1 MVAKKSKVDKLKAI
15 QSDKYWKDRQA
26 RLISSLEKDEKALMT
41 KLDKYYDT
49 QGKALE
55 RQIGR
60 FYGMYGQGNVIEY
73 RTLLKGLSE
82 GERDILYKD
91 FTAFMDK
98 YPQYSHLEPIRGQIY
113 KLDRL
118 EGLRVSMLM
127 EQMEIAGYEQAE
139 IEKHLLKTCNISM
152 IDSLNMLGFGTNF
165 NMISPDV
172 AKKLINTSWVGGE
185 NFSQRIWKNREA
197 LANHLTEQFRNSVIR
212 GDTYK
217 QCTNLLVKKFQDVS
231 RRDAERLIRTE
242 GTYIMNEASITPF
255 EKEFKQYKYSAIFD
269 QRTSEVCK
277 ELDGQVFDMN
287 KRQPGSNFPP
297 MHPWCRS
304 GYEVVIPKDWLDKKL
319 EEVTGVKSP
328 EIDQDRILPKDVKIR
343 KIDETSKTAV
353 DKEIKRLEERLKA
366 IDYLVD
372 HHSDKYID
380 GDWDIIDSLSLKL
393 EKELS
398 RLKSIT
404 FNKVHKLTGMGEVQF
419 VQAKTLKEA
428 DEFAKKH
435 LGVKCSYKGLDVR
448 VANEWNK
455 GIFDMKKE
463 FPEVLEN
470 IKFIGSVQE
479 RNRLMKKDLKD
490 CVINEFKNKGYNI
503 ANEHIQSQIDATC
516 RRLYRQLGINK
527 VESDLIAQS
536 FFYPVAEDSIDDVIR
551 SFNGITVNKAQGGNY
566 DKLLETL
573 KEQVERKFHSQ
584 RNPTIKGIFDHEFG
598 HQIDKH
604 YEISKKE
611 EIIQLRKSKSNQEM
625 TSELC
630 TYAWRNRNK
639 DICGEMIAEAWAEYK
654 NSDNPR
660 EIATKVG
667 KIIERCKK

>member
-55 RQIGR
+55 SQIGR

-139 IEKHLLKTCNISM
+139 IEKHLLKTCNRSM

-372 HHSDKYID
+372 HHSDKYI
-380 GDWDIIDSLSLKL
+380 
-393 EKELS
+393 EL
-398 RLKSIT
+398 
-404 FNKVHKLTGMGEVQF
+404 
-419 VQAKTLKEA
+419 
-428 DEFAKKH
+428 
-435 LGVKCSYKGLDVR
+435 
-448 VANEWNK
+448 
-455 GIFDMKKE
+455 
-463 FPEVLEN
+463 
-470 IKFIGSVQE
+470 
-479 RNRLMKKDLKD
+479 
-490 CVINEFKNKGYNI
+490 GYN
-503 ANEHIQSQIDATC
+503 
-516 RRLYRQLGINK
+516 R
-527 VESDLIAQS
+527 
-536 FFYPVAEDSIDDVIR
+536 
-551 SFNGITVNKAQGGNY
+551 
-566 DKLLETL
+566 
-573 KEQVERKFHSQ
+573 
-584 RNPTIKGIFDHEFG
+584 
-598 HQIDKH
+598 
-604 YEISKKE
+604 
-611 EIIQLRKSKSNQEM
+611 
-625 TSELC
+625 
-630 TYAWRNRNK
+630 
-639 DICGEMIAEAWAEYK
+639 
-654 NSDNPR
+654 
-660 EIATKVG
+660 
-667 KIIERCKK
+667 